1 MIRMTPT
8 SSPTNCGLCVGKVPA
23 EGASDFFCAN
33 DPATASIGT
42 TKIKRP
48 ISIAAAIVVL

>member
-8 SSPTNCGLCVGKVPA
+8 SSPTNNGRLVGKVPA
-23 EGASDFFCAN
+23 DGANSFFCAN
-33 DPATASIGT
+33 DPATANSGM
-42 TKIKRP
+42 TKMNRP